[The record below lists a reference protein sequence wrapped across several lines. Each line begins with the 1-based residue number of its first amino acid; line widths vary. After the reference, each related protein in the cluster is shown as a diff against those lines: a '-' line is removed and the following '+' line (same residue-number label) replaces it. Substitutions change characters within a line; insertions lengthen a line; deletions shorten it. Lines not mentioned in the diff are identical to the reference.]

1 MVASLS
7 VQGQQDPQA
16 VNKPE
21 AYLQKIVADGFVDT
35 ALQQNGGDAKKLIQD
50 MQDGLQDAHKK
61 GEMSVGV
68 LATMKIILDDAQK
81 SDDPAGTL
89 KKGLAEQME
98 YLVQEQKKQ
107 EEQAKARLDQT
118 ERERLARETAQKP
131 QEHSANPNEP
141 QGELQQKIMQK
152 LSAAFEGGKF
162 DLQVLF
168 SVMKEVMQTVVE
180 EGQKKMAEAKQKVEH
195 GNSPSS
201 HDERQKNIDNELLA
215 FKKNLTPEQLAL
227 FVKPERPHAP
237 QGRIGE
243 PMGYSHDVFVAEGKE
258 WDARE
263 AEFSKSLNPEQLTAW
278 EKIKNAQQTL
288 ASDVRDEYRYK
299 AYSGP
304 TTYSDP
310 KTTAATNGQPAPE
323 GQRADRFNGMAQ
335 DTSQTTAQRVDPK
348 VEAPAVV
355 AVAPA
360 ANDPVLK
367 VAGMSA

>member
-16 VNKPE
+16 VNKPD

-81 SDDPAGTL
+81 SDDPAGAL

-131 QEHSANPNEP
+131 QEHSAKPNEP
-141 QGELQQKIMQK
+141 QGELQQKIMEK

-180 EGQKKMAEAKQKVEH
+180 EGQKKMAEAKQKA
-195 GNSPSS
+195 G
-201 HDERQKNIDNELLA
+201 
-215 FKKNLTPEQLAL
+215 TPE
-227 FVKPERPHAP
+227 
-237 QGRIGE
+237 
-243 PMGYSHDVFVAEGKE
+243 
-258 WDARE
+258 
-263 AEFSKSLNPEQLTAW
+263 
-278 EKIKNAQQTL
+278 
-288 ASDVRDEYRYK
+288 
-299 AYSGP
+299 GP

-348 VEAPAVV
+348 VEVPAAAPVS
-355 AVAPA
+355 PA